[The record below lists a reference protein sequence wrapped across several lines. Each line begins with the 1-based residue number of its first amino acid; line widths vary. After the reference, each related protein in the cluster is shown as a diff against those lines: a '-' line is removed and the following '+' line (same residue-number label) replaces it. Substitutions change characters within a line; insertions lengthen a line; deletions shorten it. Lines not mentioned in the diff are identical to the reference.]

1 MIERA
6 FAEFAAARG
15 RTVAI
20 AAPLTQVQL
29 DFSPRSG
36 RWSIGQVIDHVM
48 LAEDLYRGEIARLIE
63 LVRAG
68 KRPYLRR
75 TFSDVNVSPLFVPD
89 VFLPMFDLP
98 FTIMNRF
105 IPQAVRDFA
114 VEYPLLPMRN
124 PTIATPRAGRPG
136 AELRGQL
143 VSSLERTHTLLAS
156 NVDLPF
162 EQMVS
167 EHPLMGVANVPH
179 ILAFLARH
187 ERRHH
192 SQVERVRSD
201 ATFPRAL
208 NP

>member
-20 AAPLTQVQL
+20 AAPLTQSQL

-36 RWSIGQVIDHVM
+36 RWSVGEVLDHVM
-48 LAEDLYRGEIARLIE
+48 RAEDLYRGEIARLVE
-63 LVRAG
+63 LARAG
-68 KRPYLRR
+68 ARPYIRR
-75 TFSDVNVSPLFVPD
+75 SFSEVNVSPLYMPD
-89 VFLPMFDLP
+89 VFLPMFDIP
-98 FTIMNRF
+98 FSIVNRF

-114 VEYPLLPMRN
+114 IENPFLPMRN

-143 VSSLERTHTLLAS
+143 VSSLEHTRTLLVS
-156 NVDLPF
+156 NADLPF

-167 EHPLMGVANVPH
+167 EHPLMGVANVPE

-192 SQVERVRSD
+192 SQIDKVRSD
-201 ATFPRAL
+201 AKYPL
-208 NP
+208 H